1 MTGKK
6 EHIKNF
12 KCDDDFLKYLG
23 ELALNLPDY
32 NLSEIIR
39 QSILIA
45 APFLKEHPRCAK
57 MIGIP
62 RGDCQ

>member
-6 EHIKNF
+6 EHTKNF
-12 KCDDDFLKYLG
+12 KCDDEFHRFLADLVMS
-23 ELALNLPDY
+23 LPDY

-62 RGDCQ
+62 RTDCQ